1 MWLLSG
7 RGKGGDGSL
16 KIYWIDGDK
25 KLQQYSLTL
34 FWMIESQS
42 F

>member
-7 RGKGGDGSL
+7 TGKAGDRGL

-25 KLQQYSLTL
+25 KLQQYSFNLIL
-34 FWMIESQS
+34 NG
-42 F
+42 